1 MTTAIDLDPVPFEQV
16 VQEIDIIIAERPDGY
31 VYERP
36 ENGSCAYVH
45 THRSGKASEAGCI
58 VGVWLHRF
66 QLVPLD
72 VLHMKEG
79 QGADVLVARL
89 FDLHVLPRPLDRRA
103 AKFLDL
109 LQTKADGG
117 WSWRRSADFAAQQV
131 RRQWDF
137 EGPPAPRL
145 LNEGDWQ

>member
-1 MTTAIDLDPVPFEQV
+1 MTTAIDVEPVPFDQV
-16 VQEIDIIIAERPDGY
+16 VQEIDIIIAEKPEGY

-36 ENGSCAYVH
+36 ANGSCAYVH
-45 THRSGKASEAGCI
+45 IDRGHSEAGCI

-72 VLHMKEG
+72 VLHMREG
-79 QGADVLVARL
+79 TGADVLAAR
-89 FDLHVLPRPLDRRA
+89 FYSMQVLPRPLDRRA

-117 WSWRRSADFAAQQV
+117 WSWRRSADFARDQV
-131 RRQWDF
+131 RRQWANLD
-137 EGPPAPRL
+137 GPRL
-145 LNEGDWQ
+145 LNEGDWC